1 MEGSTVKHIGVAV
14 GMNMIERIDQ
24 VRELADH
31 YGFRLDKAPYN
42 TYGVT
47 DNIDNIALYP
57 KDQSLPTYSRDACFF
72 TGNLSELENFFEGI
86 RWSRNYDQMI
96 GAMSVQR
103 REQYEAKEVARLTKI
118 QYNKERAETYKTLKK
133 EFT

>member
-1 MEGSTVKHIGVAV
+1 MKHVGIAV
-14 GMNMIERIDQ
+14 GMDMFERIDR

-31 YGFRLDKAPYN
+31 YGFRLGKMPYN
-42 TYGVT
+42 SYGIT

-57 KDQSLPTYSRDACFF
+57 KDESLPVYSRDACFF
-72 TGNLSELENFFEGI
+72 SGNLVELENFFEGI

-103 REQYEAKEVARLTKI
+103 RQQFEAKEIARLAKI
-118 QYNKERAETYKTLKK
+118 QYNQERAETFKTLKK
-133 EFT
+133 EFDNGTD